1 MDESTDGG
9 AGTET
14 QTATATRGATEERR
28 QRYSRTESVS
38 SSDGYDSEYFAVQCS
53 DGKGCFVFITSCYLI
68 EDIQDR

>member
-9 AGTET
+9 AVAETTTTTEGT
-14 QTATATRGATEERR
+14 AEERR

-53 DGKGCFVFITSCYLI
+53 DGMSILFYVFF
-68 EDIQDR
+68 DF